1 MRSMTGYAKHIFED
15 ETYRVKIEM
24 KSVNNKNLN
33 LKIKLPYIL
42 NFLENKIKSEF
53 SKRVSRGSV
62 DLRIDFEDKKDQD
75 NLFEYNKNI
84 AASYMQVLNNLENDL
99 GEKFSNKM
107 DILLK
112 QPNVIKKN
120 ETEVDEK
127 AYSKVL
133 FENLHIALD
142 SFIGMKEE
150 EGNRMRTFFVERV
163 DIIRA
168 NVKEIDE
175 NRDRVVEDYKTTLLE
190 KLSKINE
197 KIDYSEADIL
207 REILLYTDKSDISE
221 EVSRLASHLE
231 QFDIEIEKNEDS
243 CGKKLDFILQEIF
256 RELNTSGVKCN
267 LYDISKLVVECK
279 NEVEK
284 IREQLLNIE

>member
-1 MRSMTGYAKHIFED
+1 MRSMTGYSKHIFED
-15 ETYRVKIEM
+15 ESYRIKIEI

-42 NFLENKIKSEF
+42 NFLENRIKAEF

-62 DLRIDFEDKKDQD
+62 DLRIDFEDKVEQE

-84 AASYMQVLNNLENDL
+84 AVSYMKVLNSLERDL

-112 QPNVIKKN
+112 QPNVVKKN
-120 ETEVDEK
+120 EAEVDE
-127 AYSKVL
+127 ASYSEALLK
-133 FENLHIALD
+133 NLHTCLD
-142 SFIGMKEE
+142 SFIEMKEE
-150 EGNRMRTFFVERV
+150 EGARLRTYFLERLEIIGRNVE
-163 DIIRA
+163 
-168 NVKEIDE
+168 EIDR
-175 NRDRVVEDYKTTLLE
+175 NRGRVVEEYKASLLD
-190 KLSKINE
+190 KLSKLNE

-207 REILLYTDKSDISE
+207 REILLFTDRSDISE
-221 EVSRLASHLE
+221 EVSRLKSHLE
-231 QFDIEIEKNEDS
+231 QFNLEIEKNEDS

>member
-1 MRSMTGYAKHIFED
+1 MRSMTGYSKHIFED
-15 ETYRVKIEM
+15 ERYRLKIEL

-42 NFLENKIKSEF
+42 NFLENKVKAEF

-62 DLRIDFEDKKDQD
+62 DLRIDFEDKQEQE

-84 AASYMQVLNNLENDL
+84 ASSYMQVLNSLEEDL

-127 AYSKVL
+127 SYTEL
-133 FENLHIALD
+133 ILDNLHRCMD
-142 SFIGMKEE
+142 SFVIMKEE
-150 EGNRMRTFFVERV
+150 EGNRLKDYFVERMEV
-163 DIIRA
+163 IEK
-168 NVKEIDE
+168 NVVEIDA
-175 NRDRVVEDYKTTLLE
+175 NRGRVVEEYKASLLE
-190 KLSKINE
+190 KLSKLE
-197 KIDYSEADIL
+197 DKVEYSEADIL
-207 REILLYTDKSDISE
+207 REILLFTDKSDISE
-221 EVSRLASHLE
+221 EVSRLKSHLE
-231 QFDIEIEKNEDS
+231 QFRIEIERNADS

>member
-1 MRSMTGYAKHIFED
+1 MRSMTGYSKHIFED
-15 ETYRVKIEM
+15 ESYRIKIEL

-42 NFLENKIKSEF
+42 NFLENKIKAEF

-62 DLRIDFEDKKDQD
+62 DLRIDFEDKREQE

-84 AASYMQVLNNLENDL
+84 AVSYMKVLNSLENDL
-99 GEKFSNKM
+99 GDKFSNKM

-112 QPNVIKKN
+112 QPNVVKKN
-120 ETEVDEK
+120 ETEVDEA
-127 AYSKVL
+127 AYSEVL
-133 FENLHIALD
+133 LKNLHTCLD
-142 SFIGMKEE
+142 SFIEMKEE
-150 EGNRMRTFFVERV
+150 EGARLRTYFLERL
-163 DIIRA
+163 DIIGR
-168 NVKEIDE
+168 NVEEIDR
-175 NRDRVVEDYKTTLLE
+175 NRGRVVEEYKASLLD
-190 KLSKINE
+190 KLSKLNE

-207 REILLYTDKSDISE
+207 REILLFTDKSDISE
-221 EVSRLASHLE
+221 EVSRLKSHLE
-231 QFDIEIEKNEDS
+231 QFNLEIEKNEDS

>member
-1 MRSMTGYAKHIFED
+1 MTGYAKHIFED
-15 ETYRVKIEM
+15 EAYRVKIEI

-62 DLRIDFEDKKDQD
+62 DLRIDFEDKRDQD

-84 AASYMQVLNNLENDL
+84 AASYMQVLNSLENDL

-120 ETEVDEK
+120 ETEIDEK
-127 AYSKVL
+127 EYSKVL

-142 SFIGMKEE
+142 SFIEMKED
-150 EGNRMRTFFVERV
+150 EGNRLRGYFVERV
-163 DIIRA
+163 DIIRS
-168 NVKEIDE
+168 NVKEIDK
-175 NRDRVVEDYKTTLLE
+175 NRDRVVEEYKTTLLE

-207 REILLYTDKSDISE
+207 REVLIYTDKSDISE

>member
-1 MRSMTGYAKHIFED
+1 MRSMTGYSKHIFED
-15 ETYRVKIEM
+15 ESYRIKIEI

-33 LKIKLPYIL
+33 LKVKLPYIL
-42 NFLENKIKSEF
+42 NFLENKIKAEF

-62 DLRIDFEDKKDQD
+62 DLRIDFEDKREQE

-84 AASYMQVLNNLENDL
+84 AVSYMKVLNSLEKDL

-112 QPNVIKKN
+112 QPNVVKKN
-120 ETEVDEK
+120 ETEVDEA
-127 AYSKVL
+127 AYSEVL
-133 FENLHIALD
+133 LKNLHTCLD
-142 SFIGMKEE
+142 SFIEMKEE
-150 EGNRMRTFFVERV
+150 EGARLRTYFLERLEIIGKNVE
-163 DIIRA
+163 
-168 NVKEIDE
+168 EIDN
-175 NRDRVVEDYKTTLLE
+175 NRGRVVEEYKANLLD
-190 KLSKINE
+190 KLSKLNE

-207 REILLYTDKSDISE
+207 REILLFTDRSDISE
-221 EVSRLASHLE
+221 EVSRLKSHLE
-231 QFDIEIEKNEDS
+231 QFDLEIEKNEDS

-256 RELNTSGVKCN
+256 RELNTGGVKCN

>member
-1 MRSMTGYAKHIFED
+1 MTGYAKHIFED
-15 ETYRVKIEM
+15 EAYRVKIEI

-62 DLRIDFEDKKDQD
+62 DLRIDFEDKRDQD

-84 AASYMQVLNNLENDL
+84 AASYMQVLNSLENDL

-120 ETEVDEK
+120 ETEIDEK
-127 AYSKVL
+127 EYSKVL

-142 SFIGMKEE
+142 SFIEMKED
-150 EGNRMRTFFVERV
+150 EGNRLRSYFVERV
-163 DIIRA
+163 DIIRS
-168 NVKEIDE
+168 NVKEIDK
-175 NRDRVVEDYKTTLLE
+175 NRDRVVEEYKTTLLE

-207 REILLYTDKSDISE
+207 REVLIYTDKSDISE

>member
-1 MRSMTGYAKHIFED
+1 
-15 ETYRVKIEM
+15 
-24 KSVNNKNLN
+24 
-33 LKIKLPYIL
+33 
-42 NFLENKIKSEF
+42 
-53 SKRVSRGSV
+53 
-62 DLRIDFEDKKDQD
+62 
-75 NLFEYNKNI
+75 
-84 AASYMQVLNNLENDL
+84 MQVLNNLENDL

-127 AYSKVL
+127 TYSKIVL
-133 FENLHIALD
+133 ENIHTCVD
-142 SFIGMKEE
+142 SFIEMKED
-150 EGNRMRTFFVERV
+150 EGARLRTYFLERMEVIKKNVE
-163 DIIRA
+163 
-168 NVKEIDE
+168 EIDT
-175 NRDRVVEDYKTTLLE
+175 NRGRVVEEYKTNLLE
-190 KLSKINE
+190 KLSKLSE

-207 REILLYTDKSDISE
+207 REILLFTDKSDISE
-221 EVSRLASHLE
+221 EVSRLKSHLE
-231 QFDIEIEKNEDS
+231 QFNLEIEKNEDS

>member
-1 MRSMTGYAKHIFED
+1 MRSMTGYSKHIFED
-15 ETYRVKIEM
+15 ENFRIKIEL

-33 LKIKLPYIL
+33 LKVKIPYIL
-42 NFLENKIKSEF
+42 NFLENKIKAEF
-53 SKRVSRGSV
+53 SKRVARGSV
-62 DLRIDFEDKKDQD
+62 DLRIDFEDKQEQE

-84 AASYMQVLNNLENDL
+84 AVSYMQVLNSLEDDL
-99 GEKFSNKM
+99 GERFSNKM

-127 AYSKVL
+127 TYAKLVL
-133 FENLHIALD
+133 ENIHICVD
-142 SFIGMKEE
+142 SFIEMKEE
-150 EGNRMRTFFVERV
+150 EGTRLRSYFLERMDV
-163 DIIRA
+163 IRK
-168 NVKEIDE
+168 NVAEIDA
-175 NRDRVVEDYKTTLLE
+175 NRGRVVEEYKTNLLE
-190 KLSKINE
+190 KLSKLNE

-207 REILLYTDKSDISE
+207 REILLFTDKSDISE
-221 EVSRLASHLE
+221 EVSRLQSHLE
-231 QFDIEIEKNEDS
+231 QFTLEIEKNEDS

>member
-1 MRSMTGYAKHIFED
+1 MTGYSKHIFED
-15 ETYRVKIEM
+15 ESYRVKIEI

-42 NFLENKIKSEF
+42 NFLENKIKTEF

-62 DLRIDFEDKKDQD
+62 DLRIDFEDKKEQE

-84 AASYMQVLNNLENDL
+84 ATSYMQVLNNLESDL

-107 DILLK
+107 DILMK

-120 ETEVDEK
+120 ETEVDE
-127 AYSKVL
+127 AGYSKL
-133 FENLHIALD
+133 LLENLHICLD
-142 SFIGMKEE
+142 SFIEMKEE
-150 EGNRMRTFFVERV
+150 EGARLRTYFLERMEVIRGNVE
-163 DIIRA
+163 
-168 NVKEIDE
+168 EIDS
-175 NRDRVVEDYKTTLLE
+175 NTGRVVEEYKSTLLE

-207 REILLYTDKSDISE
+207 REILLFTDKSDISE
-221 EVSRLASHLE
+221 EVSRLRSHLE
-231 QFDIEIEKNEDS
+231 QFDLEIEKNEDS

>member
-15 ETYRVKIEM
+15 EAYRVKIEI

-62 DLRIDFEDKKDQD
+62 DLRIDFEDKRDQD

-84 AASYMQVLNNLENDL
+84 AASYMQVLNSLENDL

-120 ETEVDEK
+120 ETEIDEK
-127 AYSKVL
+127 EYSKVL

-142 SFIGMKEE
+142 SFIEMKED
-150 EGNRMRTFFVERV
+150 EGNRLRSYFVERV
-163 DIIRA
+163 DIIRS
-168 NVKEIDE
+168 NVKEIDK
-175 NRDRVVEDYKTTLLE
+175 NRDRVVEEYKTTLLE

-207 REILLYTDKSDISE
+207 REVLIYTDKSDISE

>member
-1 MRSMTGYAKHIFED
+1 MRSMTGYSKHIFED
-15 ETYRVKIEM
+15 ESYRIKIEI

-33 LKIKLPYIL
+33 LKVKLPYIL
-42 NFLENKIKSEF
+42 NFLENKVKAEF

-62 DLRIDFEDKKDQD
+62 DLRIDFEDKKEQE
-75 NLFEYNKNI
+75 NLFEYNKNV
-84 AASYMQVLNNLENDL
+84 AVSYMKVLDSLEKDL

-112 QPNVIKKN
+112 QPNVVKKN
-120 ETEVDEK
+120 ETEVDEA
-127 AYSKVL
+127 AYSEVL
-133 FENLHIALD
+133 LKNLHTCLD
-142 SFIGMKEE
+142 SFIEMKEE
-150 EGNRMRTFFVERV
+150 EGARLRTYFLERLEIIGKNVE
-163 DIIRA
+163 
-168 NVKEIDE
+168 EIDN
-175 NRDRVVEDYKTTLLE
+175 NRGRVVEDYKVNLLE
-190 KLSKINE
+190 KLSKLNE

-207 REILLYTDKSDISE
+207 REILLFTDRSDISE
-221 EVSRLASHLE
+221 EVSRLKSHLE
-231 QFDIEIEKNEDS
+231 QFDLEIEKNEDS

-256 RELNTSGVKCN
+256 RELNTGGVKCN

>member
-1 MRSMTGYAKHIFED
+1 MRSMTGYSKHIFED
-15 ETYRVKIEM
+15 EKYRLKIEL

-42 NFLENKIKSEF
+42 NFLENKVKAEF

-62 DLRIDFEDKKDQD
+62 DLRIDFEDKQEQE

-84 AASYMQVLNNLENDL
+84 ALSYMQVLNSLEEDL
-99 GEKFSNKM
+99 GEKFTSKI

-127 AYSKVL
+127 VYTEL
-133 FENLHIALD
+133 ILDNLHRCMD
-142 SFIGMKEE
+142 SFIEMKEE
-150 EGNRMRTFFVERV
+150 EGNRLKDYFIERMGV
-163 DIIRA
+163 IER
-168 NVKEIDE
+168 NVTEIDA
-175 NRDRVVEDYKTTLLE
+175 NRGRVVEEYKASLLE
-190 KLSKINE
+190 KLSKLE
-197 KIDYSEADIL
+197 DRVEYSEADIL
-207 REILLYTDKSDISE
+207 REILLFTDKSDISE
-221 EVSRLASHLE
+221 EVSRLKSHLE
-231 QFDIEIEKNEDS
+231 QFKIELERDADS

>member
-1 MRSMTGYAKHIFED
+1 MRSMTGYSKHIFED
-15 ETYRVKIEM
+15 ESYRIKIEI

-33 LKIKLPYIL
+33 LKVKLPYIL
-42 NFLENKIKSEF
+42 NFLENKIKAEF

-62 DLRIDFEDKKDQD
+62 DLRIDFEDKVEQE

-84 AASYMQVLNNLENDL
+84 AVSYMKVLNSLEKDL

-112 QPNVIKKN
+112 QPNVVKKN
-120 ETEVDEK
+120 ETEVDEA
-127 AYSKVL
+127 AYSEVL
-133 FENLHIALD
+133 LKNLHTCLD
-142 SFIGMKEE
+142 SFIEMKEE
-150 EGNRMRTFFVERV
+150 EGGRLRTYFLERLEIIGRNVE
-163 DIIRA
+163 
-168 NVKEIDE
+168 EIDR
-175 NRDRVVEDYKTTLLE
+175 NRGRVVEEYKASLLD
-190 KLSKINE
+190 KLSKLNE

-207 REILLYTDKSDISE
+207 REILLFTDKSDISE
-221 EVSRLASHLE
+221 EVSRLKSHLE
-231 QFDIEIEKNEDS
+231 QFNLEIEKNEDS

>member
-1 MRSMTGYAKHIFED
+1 MRSMTGYSKHIFED
-15 ETYRVKIEM
+15 ESYRIKIEI

-33 LKIKLPYIL
+33 LKVKLPYIL
-42 NFLENKIKSEF
+42 NFLENKVKAEF

-62 DLRIDFEDKKDQD
+62 DLRIDFEDKREQE
-75 NLFEYNKNI
+75 NLFEYNKNV
-84 AASYMQVLNNLENDL
+84 AVSYMKVLDSLEKDL

-112 QPNVIKKN
+112 QPNVVKKN
-120 ETEVDEK
+120 ETEVDEA
-127 AYSKVL
+127 AYSEVL
-133 FENLHIALD
+133 LKTLHTCLD
-142 SFIGMKEE
+142 SFIEMKEE
-150 EGNRMRTFFVERV
+150 EGARLRTYFLERLEIIGKNVE
-163 DIIRA
+163 
-168 NVKEIDE
+168 EIDK
-175 NRDRVVEDYKTTLLE
+175 NRGRVVEDYKVNLLE
-190 KLSKINE
+190 KLSKLNE

-207 REILLYTDKSDISE
+207 REILLFTDRSDISE
-221 EVSRLASHLE
+221 EVSRLKSHLE
-231 QFDIEIEKNEDS
+231 QFDLEIEKNEDS

-256 RELNTSGVKCN
+256 RELNTGGVKCN

>member
-1 MRSMTGYAKHIFED
+1 MRSMTGYSKHIFED
-15 ETYRVKIEM
+15 ESYRIKIEI

-33 LKIKLPYIL
+33 LKVKLPYIL
-42 NFLENKIKSEF
+42 NFLENKVKAEF

-62 DLRIDFEDKKDQD
+62 DLRIDFEDKREQE
-75 NLFEYNKNI
+75 NLFEYNKNV
-84 AASYMQVLNNLENDL
+84 AVSYMKVLDSLEKDL

-112 QPNVIKKN
+112 QPNVVKKN
-120 ETEVDEK
+120 ETEVDEA
-127 AYSKVL
+127 AYSEVL
-133 FENLHIALD
+133 LKNLHTCLD
-142 SFIGMKEE
+142 SFIEMKEE
-150 EGNRMRTFFVERV
+150 EGARLRTYFLERLEIIGKNVE
-163 DIIRA
+163 
-168 NVKEIDE
+168 EIDN
-175 NRDRVVEDYKTTLLE
+175 NRGRVVEDYKVNLLE
-190 KLSKINE
+190 KLSKLNE

-207 REILLYTDKSDISE
+207 REILLFTDRSDISE
-221 EVSRLASHLE
+221 EVSRLKSHLE
-231 QFDIEIEKNEDS
+231 QFDLEIEKNEDS

-256 RELNTSGVKCN
+256 RELNTGGVKCN